1 MFNNEFYRLVANTM
15 HPLLF
20 LLEEGRNMGWKTIR
34 LIPDF
39 LRENFL
45 RWPEEKSSRKP
56 Q

>member
-1 MFNNEFYRLVANTM
+1 MFDNEFHRGKYDA
-15 HPLLF
+15 PPSF
-20 LLEEGRNMGWKTIR
+20 LLEKGRNMGWKTIR